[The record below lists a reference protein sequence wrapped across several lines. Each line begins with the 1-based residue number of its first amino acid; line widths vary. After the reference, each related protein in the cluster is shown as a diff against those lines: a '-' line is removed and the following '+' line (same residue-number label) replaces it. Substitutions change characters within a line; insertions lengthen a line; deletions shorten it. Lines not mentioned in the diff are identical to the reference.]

1 MRFALALIATLCV
14 GACSSPETGPAMR
27 VDDAW
32 SRPTM
37 PGMSM
42 GVAYFTLTNGT
53 DADDELIAASTPL
66 AARVEMHETAM
77 EEGMAR
83 MRPLTEIVVP
93 ARGRVEVK
101 PGGIHLML
109 VDLAQPLPEGSRVPM
124 TLEFRNAGKVAV
136 DLSVESR

>member
-1 MRFALALIATLCV
+1 MRSALALIATLCV
-14 GACSSPETGPAMR
+14 AACRYEPAAESIR

-53 DADDELIAASTPL
+53 DVDDALIAASTPV
-66 AARVEMHETAM
+66 AARVEMHETSM
-77 EEGMAR
+77 EDGMAR
-83 MRPLTEIVVP
+83 MRPLTEIAVP
-93 ARGRVEVK
+93 ARGRVAVK

-109 VDLAQPLPEGSRVPM
+109 VDLAQPLPDGSHVPM
-124 TLEFRNAGKVAV
+124 TLEFRNAGKLAV
-136 DLSVESR
+136 ELSVESR